1 MHFRYRNGVKVAAL
15 LKRQMKYVCS
25 LLVLV
30 AFIGCIQVL
39 DDGSPAFRKPYLS
52 LPEADR
58 PNTESTTQIKRPIGT
73 PNRSQSIENSVP
85 SSAKDTTEKEIA
97 SISPNKTPSLQ
108 SDQVT
113 DKPGTES
120 EPSAGE
126 KIPPSDT
133 HPTLSPQK
141 IQLTLDEALDFCQ
154 ASQDFW
160 QKGDLENAVEALDQA
175 YSLILK
181 IDNEFMS
188 PELLQQ
194 KEDLRFTISK
204 RILEIYAS
212 RNIVVNGN
220 HKAIPILMN
229 PHIKKEIINFTQG
242 REKEFF
248 KASYRRSG
256 RYRPKILIALKE
268 AGLPAELSWLPLIE
282 SGFKV
287 RALSRARALGLW
299 QFIPSTGYK
308 FGLKRDYY
316 VDHRLDPE
324 KSTRA
329 AIDYLK
335 ELHQIFGDWTTV
347 LAAYNCGEGRV
358 LRVIRSQN
366 VNYLDNFWDLY
377 KRLPRETARY
387 VPRFLA
393 TLHILNHAEQYGID
407 RISVD
412 PPLEFETVALNR
424 SVHLREIAKILDVP
438 ASTMFDLN
446 PELRYKVL
454 PPETYTLRIPSDKK
468 EILIAKLDELPK
480 TSKHR
485 TATLK
490 HRVRRGE
497 TVSKIAKRYGTSN
510 NAIRYANNL
519 NRRNFIVT
527 GQVLNIPTSKTVV
540 YKAPKYTPKK
550 LKKST
555 AHVVKGGDSL
565 WIIAKR
571 YGTTTQQIQQ
581 ANGLTGTR
589 LSIGQTLKIPVG
601 EVEPPSKEKSK
612 TYRVRRGDSPFRIA
626 QRHKISLERLLRINK
641 LTPRSRIYPG
651 QVLVID

>member
-15 LKRQMKYVCS
+15 QKRQMKYVCS

-30 AFIGCIQVL
+30 VFIGCMQVL

-58 PNTESTTQIKRPIGT
+58 PNSESITQKHPIGA

-97 SISPNKTPSLQ
+97 SISPNVTPSLQ

-113 DKPGTES
+113 DKPGSES

-126 KIPPSDT
+126 KISPPDT

-160 QKGDLENAVEALDQA
+160 QKGDLEDAVEALDQA
-175 YSLILK
+175 YSLILR
-181 IDNEFMS
+181 IDNESMS

-242 REKEFF
+242 REKNFF
-248 KASYRRSG
+248 KAAYRRSG

-377 KRLPRETARY
+377 ERLPRETARY

-412 PPLEFETVALNR
+412 PPLEFETVDLNR

-438 ASTMFDLN
+438 AATMFDLN

-454 PPETYTLRIPSDKK
+454 PPETYTLMIPSDKK

-480 TSKHR
+480 TSKHQ

-490 HRVRRGE
+490 HRVQRGE

-550 LKKST
+550 RKKST

-601 EVEPPSKEKSK
+601 EVEPPSQEKSK
-612 TYRVRRGDSPFRIA
+612 SYRVRRGDSPFRIA

>member
-1 MHFRYRNGVKVAAL
+1 MR
-15 LKRQMKYVCS
+15 
-25 LLVLV
+25 
-30 AFIGCIQVL
+30 
-39 DDGSPAFRKPYLS
+39 
-52 LPEADR
+52 LPEEDR
-58 PNTESTTQIKRPIGT
+58 PNSESATQEQRIVGAPG
-73 PNRSQSIENSVP
+73 RSQSVENQIP
-85 SSAKDTTEKEIA
+85 PSAKSTTEKEIA
-97 SISPNKTPSLQ
+97 SISPDKSRSPQ
-108 SDQVT
+108 SDQIT
-113 DKPGTES
+113 AEPGSKP
-120 EPSAGE
+120 EPSPRKKISPTDTPSVSE
-126 KIPPSDT
+126 KPIGSES
-133 HPTLSPQK
+133 LSLQK

-181 IDNEFMS
+181 IDNEDMS
-188 PELLQQ
+188 PELSQQ

-229 PHIKKEIINFTQG
+229 PHIKQEIINFTQG
-242 REKEFF
+242 IEKDFF
-248 KASYRRSG
+248 QAAYRRSG

-308 FGLKRDYY
+308 FGLKRDHY

-358 LRVIRSQN
+358 LRVIRTQN

-377 KRLPRETARY
+377 ERLPRETARY

-393 TLHILNHAEQYGID
+393 TLHILNHADQYGID
-407 RISVD
+407 KISVD
-412 PPLEFETVALNR
+412 PPLEFETVTSNR
-424 SVHLREIAKILDVP
+424 SVHLREIAEILDIP
-438 ASTMFDLN
+438 GSTMFDLN

-454 PPETYTLRIPSDKK
+454 PPETYALRIPNGKK

-480 TSKHR
+480 TSGHQ
-485 TATLK
+485 TAMMK
-490 HRVRRGE
+490 HRVQRGE
-497 TVSKIAKRYGTSN
+497 TVSTIARRYGTSID
-510 NAIRYANNL
+510 AIRHANNL
-519 NRRNFIVT
+519 NRRNFIVV
-527 GQVLNIPTSKTVV
+527 GHVLNIPTRKTVV
-540 YKAPKYTPKK
+540 YQTPEYTPPKQKK
-550 LKKST
+550 AT
-555 AHVVKGGDSL
+555 THMVKGGDSL
-565 WIIAKR
+565 WTIAKQ

-581 ANGLTGTR
+581 ANELTGTR
-589 LSIGQTLKIPVG
+589 LSIGQAIKIPVG
-601 EVEPPSKEKSK
+601 EVEPPSEEKSK

-626 QRHKISLERLLRINK
+626 QRHEISLERLLRINK

-651 QVLVID
+651 QILYID

>member
-1 MHFRYRNGVKVAAL
+1 VFKVAEP
-15 LKRQMKYVCS
+15 LKRPVRYLCS
-25 LLVLV
+25 LLVLIFFGCVETLENRYPALRHPEENLQDSETAAQKRSAQSTIPSTTTDQTTKTEV
-30 AFIGCIQVL
+30 ASIAPDQITAKPRPESKPATGKKA
-39 DDGSPAFRKPYLS
+39 SPVDKSHDRKPVRQKKKTS
-52 LPEADR
+52 KGKRTGPEA
-58 PNTESTTQIKRPIGT
+58 
-73 PNRSQSIENSVP
+73 
-85 SSAKDTTEKEIA
+85 
-97 SISPNKTPSLQ
+97 
-108 SDQVT
+108 
-113 DKPGTES
+113 
-120 EPSAGE
+120 
-126 KIPPSDT
+126 
-133 HPTLSPQK
+133 LSPQK
-141 IQLTLDEALDFCQ
+141 IQLILDEALDFCQ

-160 QKGDLENAVEALDQA
+160 QKGDLEDAFEALDQA
-175 YSLILK
+175 YSLILS
-181 IDNEFMS
+181 IDNENMS

-220 HKAIPILMN
+220 HRAIPILMN
-229 PHIKKEIINFTQG
+229 RHIQYEIHNFTKG
-242 REKEFF
+242 KEKGFF
-248 KASYRRSG
+248 RAAYYRSG
-256 RYRPKILIALKE
+256 QYRPRILAALKE

-324 KSTRA
+324 KSTQA

-358 LRVIRSQN
+358 LRVIRNQN

-377 KRLPRETARY
+377 ERLPRETARY

-393 TLHILNHAEQYGID
+393 TLHILNHAKEFGMD
-407 RISVD
+407 NLPLDS
-412 PPLEFETVALNR
+412 PPEYETIAINR
-424 SVHLREIAKILDVP
+424 SVHLREIAEILDV
-438 ASTMFDLN
+438 SENTMFDLN

-454 PPETYTLRIPSDKK
+454 PPETYTLRIPIGNKD
-468 EILIAKLDELPK
+468 ILLAKLEALPK
-480 TSKHR
+480 TSTQRK
-485 TATLK
+485 TMQK

-497 TVSKIAKRYGTSN
+497 TVSIISKRYGSSI

-519 NRRNFIVT
+519 NRKNFIVA
-527 GQVLNIPTSKTVV
+527 GQMLNIPTRKTVV
-540 YKAPKYTPKK
+540 YKTPKYTPKK
-550 LKKST
+550 RKKAT
-555 AHVVKGGDSL
+555 THVVKGGDSL
-565 WIIAKR
+565 WIIAR
-571 YGTTTQQIQQ
+571 QYGTTTQQIQQ
-581 ANGLTGTR
+581 LNKLRGTR
-589 LSIGQTLKIPVG
+589 LSIGQTLKIPVDG
-601 EVEPPSKEKSK
+601 VAKPSGKRSK

-626 QRHKISLERLLRINK
+626 QRHKISLERFLRLNK

-651 QVLVID
+651 QLLYID